1 MMTGMIKDLGLNRFG
16 SAVWG
21 LNRVLNQVIPIL
33 PKGDHIITWEPDEEP
48 NDCHSI
54 ITKIEYFPRTGE
66 GQEKLLHRELN
77 RKDNEVLI
85 SVYKDITVIEG
96 TAGRMTHWVKFEVS
110 LGGGWDFV
118 LLGLEAD
125 SIPSTE
131 CWATVDEVAAKME
144 FPDTTVGEKRNWVIR
159 KTLDDLRKIEEIID
173 TIL

>member
-1 MMTGMIKDLGLNRFG
+1 MMTGMIKDLGLNRFV
-16 SAVWG
+16 SVWG
-21 LNRVLNQVIPIL
+21 LNHVLNQVIPML
-33 PKGDHIITWEPDEEP
+33 PKGDHMITWEPDEEP

-54 ITKIEYFPRTGE
+54 ITKIEDFPRTGE

-96 TAGRMTHWVKFEVS
+96 TAGRMTHWVKFEIG
-110 LGGGWDFV
+110 LKEKTWE

-131 CWATVDEVAAKME
+131 CWAVVDEVAAKME
-144 FPDTTVGEKRNWVIR
+144 FHPDTTVGEKRKGVIR
-159 KTLDDLRKIEEIID
+159 KTLEDLRKIEEIID